1 MAGTGANSIPLGAL
15 HPILRGQKPPGG
27 IGVGITGPIGGGGES
42 SMLNAA
48 REAAARVTANIMGKR
63 PPPTGPSTGGPGGP
77 GKSIDSTN
85 WPPDKKRKR
94 SRWGG
99 EDTKP
104 AGVASIIPSGLSKD
118 QEKQVLMHLQVEEIS
133 RQLRSGDLGIP
144 ATEDRSPSPEPVY
157 NHEGKRLN
165 TREYRTRKKL
175 EEQRHILIQEAML
188 INPDYKPPADYKPPI
203 QRVSDR
209 VMIPQ
214 DDHPDINFV
223 GLLIGPRGNTLKKLE
238 KDTGTKV
245 MIRGKG
251 SVKEG
256 KVGRKDGQPLPGED
270 EPLHA
275 LVTANTSEAVKKAV
289 DQIREIIKQGIET
302 PEGQND
308 LRRMQLRELARLNGT
323 LRDEDTTRCSN
334 CGALTHRTWQCPE
347 KQNITGT
354 IVCTICGGTG
364 HIAQDCRAKFDG
376 SDEMGGPMG
385 GGPMGGPNG
394 GPPRMAGPSAAEKA
408 KMDSEYMCLMAELG
422 EGPPPSE
429 PKMNMPPPLHS
440 QQGPPNMGGPRPLL
454 STPPNQNPHQNH
466 QNQPRPL
473 MGQSFQPPW
482 MSKDHHGPPMPNK
495 PPSLLG
501 MPHPHHHRGP
511 PGGGGGGPPGPPG
524 PPHPSG
530 PPPPN
535 FGGPPPP
542 GGPPGQFNMNQPPPG
557 LLPPPMMQPPP
568 GMMNMPPHGMGGGNP
583 PPWGMPPPPPAS
595 QQPTAT
601 STNVTLATALPT
613 MAEMQALAMPVPPPP
628 TSLLA
633 APPPPPP
640 SSEPPPPPLP
650 TSTAP
655 WQVATSAGGRPVVTS
670 TGPVTTPP
678 WQRIAQE
685 GGLAVGVSMANLP
698 WQQPTAPATTASA
711 VTAAAWQQLL
721 QQQQQAQ
728 AGAATTADF
737 HNHHPSNEHPGVTDH
752 SPTPAAV
759 GRLASPSTDAVP
771 APNGHAPAVGPLT
784 HVPAPHAPGPPT
796 PSAGAVGIQP
806 APTPA
811 VTNALCPGAA
821 PSTAT
826 PILAQTIAHKTVAGS
841 MVTSLGLYYKFTRRA
856 KLPVKQKINAEQTY
870 VSTIKR

>member
-15 HPILRGQKPPGG
+15 HPILRGQKVPGG
-27 IGVGITGPIGGGGES
+27 GITGPIGMQMSMPMPMPMQQQMPMGPMGGGGGGES
-42 SMLNAA
+42 AMLNAA

-63 PPPTGPSTGGPGGP
+63 PAPPNAGNAA
-77 GKSIDSTN
+77 KSMDSSN

-99 EDTKP
+99 EETKTV
-104 AGVASIIPSGLSKD
+104 GVASVIPSGLNKD
-118 QEKQVLMHLQVEEIS
+118 QEKQVLMHLQIEEIG

-144 ATEDRSPSPEPVY
+144 TQEDRSPSPEPVY

-175 EEQRHILIQEAML
+175 EEQRHILIQDAML
-188 INPDYKPPADYKPPI
+188 VNPEYKPPADYKPPI

-354 IVCTICGGTG
+354 IQCSICGGTG
-364 HIAQDCRAKFDG
+364 HIAQDCRQNPMG
-376 SDEMGGPMG
+376 GGGPGGPMG

-394 GPPRMAGPSAAEKA
+394 PPPRMQGPSAAEKA
-408 KMDSEYMCLMAELG
+408 KMDSEYMSLMAELG
-422 EGPPPSE
+422 EGPPMSD
-429 PKMNMPPPLHS
+429 PKVAGMPPSSH
-440 QQGPPNMGGPRPLL
+440 GHAVMHHMGPRPLL
-454 STPPNQNPHQNH
+454 STPPGGQGNQNHPHH
-466 QNQPRPL
+466 PPPL
-473 MGQSFQPPW
+473 MGPNFQPPW
-482 MSKDHHGPPMPNK
+482 MNKDHHGPPMQNK

-501 MPHPHHHRGP
+501 MPPPPHHRGP
-511 PGGGGGGPPGPPG
+511 PGGGGGSGPPGPG
-524 PPHPSG
+524 HPQNNFPG
-530 PPPPN
+530 PPPP
-535 FGGPPPP
+535 
-542 GGPPGQFNMNQPPPG
+542 GPPGQFNMNQPPPG

-568 GMMNMPPHGMGGGNP
+568 NMMNVPMPPPGMGGMGGGNP
-583 PPWGMPPPPPAS
+583 PWAMPPPPPAS
-595 QQPTAT
+595 QHSAAETP
-601 STNVTLATALPT
+601 VTITPSLQSLAN
-613 MAEMQALAMPVPPPP
+613 MQALAMPVPPPP

-640 SSEPPPPPLP
+640 SSDPPPPPLP
-650 TSTAP
+650 STAP
-655 WQVATSAGGRPVVTS
+655 WQIQTSAGGRPVATS
-670 TGPVTTPP
+670 TGSVTTPP
-678 WQRIAQE
+678 WQRFTQE
-685 GGLAVGVSMANLP
+685 GGVNVSAASLP
-698 WQQPTAPATTASA
+698 WQQAAVALTTANIGSSMLP
-711 VTAAAWQQLL
+711 WQQLL
-721 QQQQQAQ
+721 QQQQVSTVTTPVTGTQASLSVPPPPLQ
-728 AGAATTADF
+728 WAPPPPPMQSPPPMAMPPQGA
-737 HNHHPSNEHPGVTDH
+737 
-752 SPTPAAV
+752 
-759 GRLASPSTDAVP
+759 
-771 APNGHAPAVGPLT
+771 PL
-784 HVPAPHAPGPPT
+784 PQFQPPIPQGPPPPMPGIMPYGQPPPPLSQIPGLGQPPPPPP
-796 PSAGAVGIQP
+796 PS
-806 APTPA
+806 
-811 VTNALCPGAA
+811 
-821 PSTAT
+821 S
-826 PILAQTIAHKTVAGS
+826 
-841 MVTSLGLYYKFTRRA
+841 
-856 KLPVKQKINAEQTY
+856 
-870 VSTIKR
+870 

>member
-1 MAGTGANSIPLGAL
+1 MAGTGANSIPLGTL
-15 HPILRGQKPPGG
+15 HPILRGQKAPGMAG
-27 IGVGITGPIGGGGES
+27 GGLTGPIGGGGES

-63 PPPTGPSTGGPGGP
+63 PAPAGPSPSGPGGP

-99 EDTKP
+99 EETKP
-104 AGVASIIPSGLSKD
+104 TGVASIIPSGLSKD
-118 QEKQVLMHLQVEEIS
+118 QEKQVLLHLQVEEIS

-144 ATEDRSPSPEPVY
+144 PPEDRSPSPEPVY

-188 INPDYKPPADYKPPI
+188 LNPDYKPPADYKPPV

-347 KQNITGT
+347 KQNITST
-354 IVCTICGGTG
+354 IVCSLCGGTG
-364 HIAQDCRAKFDG
+364 HLAQDCRAKLDG
-376 SDEMGGPMG
+376 SGMGGPMG
-385 GGPMGGPNG
+385 GGGGPLGGPNG
-394 GPPRMAGPSAAEKA
+394 APPRMAGPSAAEKA
-408 KMDSEYMCLMAELG
+408 KMDSEYMSLMAELG
-422 EGPPPSE
+422 EGPPPLE
-429 PKMNMPPPLHS
+429 PKMNMPPPPHS

-454 STPPNQNPHQNH
+454 STPPNQHNQNH
-466 QNQPRPL
+466 QNHPRPL
-473 MGQSFQPPW
+473 MGQNFQPHW
-482 MSKDHHGPPMPNK
+482 MNKDHHGPPGQNK

-501 MPHPHHHRGP
+501 IPPPHHHRGP
-511 PGGGGGGPPGPPG
+511 PGGGGGPPGPPG
-524 PPHPSG
+524 HPSG

-542 GGPPGQFNMNQPPPG
+542 GGPPGQFGMNPPPPG
-557 LLPPPMMQPPP
+557 LLPPPGMMQPPP

-595 QQPTAT
+595 QQQTAT
-601 STNVTLATALPT
+601 STIPTSATAMPTLAG
-613 MAEMQALAMPVPPPP
+613 MQALAMPVPPPP

-640 SSEPPPPPLP
+640 SSDPPPPPQP
-650 TSTAP
+650 TSAAP
-655 WQVATSAGGRPVVTS
+655 WQVQTSA
-670 TGPVTTPP
+670 
-678 WQRIAQE
+678 E
-685 GGLAVGVSMANLP
+685 GGLSVGVSVANLP
-698 WQQPTAPATTASA
+698 WHQPTAPTTTASA
-711 VTAAAWQQLL
+711 VSAAAWQQLL
-721 QQQQQAQ
+721 QQQQHST
-728 AGAATTADF
+728 AATATGLYGDY
-737 HNHHPSNEHPGVTDH
+737 PSNWLSGITDC
-752 SPTPAAV
+752 AA
-759 GRLASPSTDAVP
+759 S
-771 APNGHAPAVGPLT
+771 APAVGSGST
-784 HVPAPHAPGPPT
+784 PT
-796 PSAGAVGIQP
+796 PDAVSAPDGCTPTVGPLAHVSASHATGSPTPVTRTDGLQS
-806 APTPA
+806 APTPTVSDA
-811 VTNALCPGAA
+811 SSPRSATPTSAPFLTGMCRKWQQGLRSHFGN
-821 PSTAT
+821 PSTNFDC
-826 PILAQTIAHKTVAGS
+826 K
-841 MVTSLGLYYKFTRRA
+841 SLFVY
-856 KLPVKQKINAEQTY
+856 
-870 VSTIKR
+870 